1 MAGPPISHR
10 ETENVAL
17 VVESSWMTQ
26 RLAEQTTN
34 SQNVLTGD
42 VTCEALHL
50 ALKALHID
58 LAWHAGVL
66 SAEVAMEDLHRAI
79 GRAIRSS
86 SVDVGRDGLKDNL

>member
-50 ALKALHID
+50 ALNALHID
-58 LAWHAGVL
+58 RAWHAGVM

-79 GRAIRSS
+79 GRAIQSRSI
-86 SVDVGRDGLKDNL
+86 DVGRDVARDIV